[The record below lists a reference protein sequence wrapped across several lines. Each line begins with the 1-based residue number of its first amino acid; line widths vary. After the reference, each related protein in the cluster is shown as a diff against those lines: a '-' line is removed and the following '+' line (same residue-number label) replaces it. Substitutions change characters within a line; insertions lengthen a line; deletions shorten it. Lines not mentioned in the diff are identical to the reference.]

1 LEQLCKLANNAISA
15 AGMIAACEALI
26 LGRKAGLPL
35 HQMFAAIN
43 AGSGRNNAT
52 ALKIPNHI
60 LTGTYDFG
68 GPAGLMVKD
77 LDLFLEQAEGHQV
90 SADVASSARH
100 LWQAATERLG
110 AGVDY
115 TEIIKFFDEEAG
127 LSSLESR
134 A

>member
-35 HQMFAAIN
+35 RQMFDAIN
-43 AGSGRNNAT
+43 AESGRNNAT
-52 ALKIPNHI
+52 SLKIPNHI

-77 LDLFLEQAEGHQV
+77 LDLFIEQAAKHDV
-90 SADVASSARH
+90 SATMASATRGQWHAAVAH
-100 LWQAATERLG
+100 LG
-110 AGVDY
+110 GNVDY
-115 TEIIKFFDEEAG
+115 TEIIKYFDQQAG
-127 LSSLESR
+127 LPSLEPK